1 MFNKREI
8 AHDVEGE
15 QLLARMK
22 AAKESGNGQEVNDCL
37 AEAKRRLSNNYLGDN
52 PIRDAQSRLLRA
64 FPPEDP

>member
-1 MFNKREI
+1 MFIQRKI

-22 AAKESGNGQEVNDCL
+22 AAKESGDRQEVNECL
-37 AEAKRRLSNNYLGDN
+37 AQAKRRLSNNYLGDN

-64 FPPEDP
+64 FPPVH